1 VHPRSIKLISA
12 GVIASFGIANTLV
25 FGVFTY
31 NTSSATIRAGYDRDA
46 LLIVDRVVDTCAYE
60 FNLTEKLL
68 SLLAEDPQMRATTN
82 PFDGVE
88 IARRLAV
95 SAGLMQDA
103 EYLVF
108 ARSDGRYIFSD
119 RRVMPLSYDPRNQA
133 WYRSASSSDERFSWS
148 EPNFDYSNQTIVIS
162 VSTGLRGSRG
172 ELLGVVA
179 AIFPISRIGKDIDK
193 FNVGDRGLV
202 MLLSDRGQVIASRA
216 DKYIGRSVLADHVAG
231 SDASER
237 FALRMDS
244 QVYEVHVRRLA
255 PNDMRVA
262 VGISEQEIESAS
274 WRNFFSFFGIEIVG
288 IAIFCVLTY
297 ILVRRGVAPIGHLIS
312 LMKKTEEGNYCII
325 SELDQYAEIA
335 ALSQS
340 FNRMVK
346 AVNARD
352 QILHKR
358 EKQIQNLAYYDNLT
372 GLPNRIQLAE
382 TLSRTLR
389 GVDSG
394 NGSGALFY
402 IDLDRFKVINDRLGH
417 SVGDQVLKEIASR
430 LSENLRPGQMAA
442 RLGGDEFILL
452 LPRLDSVDVVKK
464 VARRFLEILKKP
476 VVIQDK
482 TLDIGGSI
490 GIVFYPLHG
499 GDGDTLLKKAD
510 LAMYHAKRH
519 GKHGFQI
526 YEEHLQREV
535 SYRLNIETG
544 LREAL
549 SSRSFY
555 LAYQPQ
561 YNMKE
566 KRICGFEALLRCD
579 LAGLVHIPVSD
590 IIQVAE
596 ESGLIV
602 EIERNVITE
611 ASDFARR
618 INSGSTS
625 LLPVSINLSAV
636 HILQSDFVETFFR
649 ILDASGAARNLVRA
663 EITETTLLDLKGPH
677 RDKVSKLAEMGI
689 AISLDDFGTGYSS
702 LNYLQ
707 NLPIDTVKIDK
718 SFVDELDNDERKAN
732 ITSLIIQL
740 SHGMGL
746 SVVVEGVERE
756 KQFLKVMEF
765 GCDIVQGFYI
775 SPPLNEADAV
785 RCLANW
791 TSPDIV
797 DTVVLHL

>member
-1 VHPRSIKLISA
+1 
-12 GVIASFGIANTLV
+12 
-25 FGVFTY
+25 
-31 NTSSATIRAGYDRDA
+31 
-46 LLIVDRVVDTCAYE
+46 
-60 FNLTEKLL
+60 
-68 SLLAEDPQMRATTN
+68 
-82 PFDGVE
+82 
-88 IARRLAV
+88 
-95 SAGLMQDA
+95 
-103 EYLVF
+103 
-108 ARSDGRYIFSD
+108 
-119 RRVMPLSYDPRNQA
+119 
-133 WYRSASSSDERFSWS
+133 
-148 EPNFDYSNQTIVIS
+148 
-162 VSTGLRGSRG
+162 
-172 ELLGVVA
+172 
-179 AIFPISRIGKDIDK
+179 
-193 FNVGDRGLV
+193 
-202 MLLSDRGQVIASRA
+202 MLLNAGGQVIASRA
-216 DKYIGRSVLADHVAG
+216 DKYIGRLVPIDSVVG
-231 SDASER
+231 SGASER

-262 VGISEQEIESAS
+262 VGINEQEIDSAS
-274 WRNFFSFFGIEIVG
+274 WRNFHAFFAIEIAG
-288 IAIFCVLTY
+288 IAIFCVLTF
-297 ILVRRGVAPIGHLIS
+297 ILVRRGVAPIGNLIS
-312 LMKKTEEGNYCII
+312 LMKKTEEGNYRII

-340 FNRMVK
+340 FNSMVK

-382 TLSRTLR
+382 TLNLTLR
-389 GVDSG
+389 EAEAGRG
-394 NGSGALFY
+394 AGALFY

-417 SVGDQVLKEIASR
+417 SVGDQVLKEIATR

-442 RLGGDEFILL
+442 RLGGDEFVLL
-452 LPRLDSVDVVKK
+452 LPRLDSVDIVKK
-464 VARRFLEILKKP
+464 IARRFLEILQKP
-476 VVIQDK
+476 VVVLDK

-490 GIVFYPLHG
+490 GIALFPLHG

-535 SYRLNIETG
+535 SYRLDIETS

-561 YNMKE
+561 YDMKE
-566 KRICGFEALLRCD
+566 RRIVGFEALLRCD
-579 LAGLVHIPVSD
+579 LVGLVGLPLSD

-602 EIERNVITE
+602 EIERKAIAE
-611 ASDFARR
+611 AGDFARR
-618 INSGSTS
+618 INSGSTAR
-625 LLPVSINLSAV
+625 LTVSINLSVV
-636 HILQSDFVETFFR
+636 HILQSDFVEAFFR

-677 RDKVSKLAEMGI
+677 RGKVSKLAEMGI

-718 SFVDELDNDERKAN
+718 SFVDELDNDEKKAN

-746 SVVVEGVERE
+746 SVVVEGIERE
-756 KQFLKVMEF
+756 KQFRKVMEF

-775 SPPLNEADAV
+775 SPPLNEVDAI
-785 RCLANW
+785 RCLADW
-791 TSPDIV
+791 TSPDRV
-797 DTVVLHL
+797 DAFLLPS